1 MFLSRLAGEKVSANE
16 NFSLSSFWGGTLRAG
31 PVDPVV
37 CIASFLQGDIFAH
50 RIDGVIDYCEVN
62 RAVAAGA
69 LQDVPV
75 VKSA

>member
-1 MFLSRLAGEKVSANE
+1 M
-16 NFSLSSFWGGTLRAG
+16 
-31 PVDPVV
+31 V